1 MPSQTKTDHPA
12 LQRFA
17 LSLTQTRLKRPGRPP
32 WLTGTGLRTEVLAA
46 LVVGIALIPEAISF
60 SVIAH
65 VDPRVGL
72 FASFTMAVTIS
83 IIGGRRAMISAATG
97 SVALVVAPLSIKYG
111 LDYLVAA
118 VLLAG
123 AIQILLGVVG
133 VASLMRFVP
142 RSVMTGFVNAL
153 AILLF
158 LAQLPNLH
166 HVPWGVYPLV
176 AGGLAIM
183 VFFPKLSKTV
193 PAPLIA
199 ILVLTTLTI
208 AAGIAVPTVGD
219 KGTLP
224 HSLPTLGLPHV
235 PYNLH
240 TLSIIALPA
249 ITMALVGLL
258 ESLLTAR
265 LVDDLTDTGSNKNR
279 ESWGQGV
286 ANVVT
291 GFFGGMGGCAMIGQ
305 TMINIKAG
313 ARTRLSTF
321 LAGVFLLILV
331 VVCGP
336 VVSRIPMAALV
347 AVMVLVA
354 VSTFDWHSVKISRLK
369 RMPKSETAVML
380 VTVAVTVG
388 TDNLAFGVLAGV
400 IVACLLFARRVA
412 HLSQVTAVTDPDE
425 SSVVYRVAGEL
436 FFASSSN
443 LGDRFDYVNDPDRVI
458 IDLTDSHVWDA
469 STVAALDQVVAK
481 YAHRGKQVEIVG
493 LNHASE
499 HMHGN
504 LSGHLTSSH

>member
-1 MPSQTKTDHPA
+1 MPVCLDLHRSARRP
-12 LQRFA
+12 
-17 LSLTQTRLKRPGRPP
+17 RLARPTWFRGAA
-32 WLTGTGLRTEVLAA
+32 LRTEVLAA

-83 IIGGRRAMISAATG
+83 IVGGRPAMISAATG
-97 SVALVVAPLSIKYG
+97 SVALVIAPLSIKYG

-123 AIQILLGVVG
+123 AVQVLLGVAG
-133 VASLMRFVP
+133 VTSLMRFVP

-158 LAQLPNLH
+158 VTQLPNLH
-166 HVPWGVYPLV
+166 HVPRAVYPLV
-176 AGGLAIM
+176 AAGLLIM
-183 VFFPKLSKTV
+183 VFFPRLSKAV
-193 PAPLIA
+193 PAPLVA
-199 ILVLTTLTI
+199 IVVLTTLTI

-219 KGTLP
+219 KGKLP
-224 HSLPTLGLPHV
+224 TSLPTLGLPHV

-240 TLSIIALPA
+240 TLGIIALPA
-249 ITMALVGLL
+249 ITMAIVGLL
-258 ESLLTAR
+258 ETQLTAR
-265 LVDDLTDTGSNKNR
+265 LVDDLTDTGSNKDR
-279 ESWGQGV
+279 ESWGQGI
-286 ANVVT
+286 ANIVT

-305 TMINIKAG
+305 TMINVKAG
-313 ARTRLSTF
+313 ARSRLSTF

-336 VVSRIPMAALV
+336 VASQIPMAALV

-354 VSTFDWHSVKISRLK
+354 VSTFDWNSIRAGRLK

-388 TDNLAFGVLAGV
+388 TDNLAIGVLAGV
-400 IVACLLFARRVA
+400 IVASLLFARRVA
-412 HLSQVTAVTDPDE
+412 HLVQVTAVTDPDGAG
-425 SSVVYRVAGEL
+425 VVYRIGGEL

-443 LGDRFDYVNDPDRVI
+443 LADHFDFAGDPDRVT
-458 IDLTDSHVWDA
+458 IDFTDSHIWDA
-469 STVAALDQVVAK
+469 STVAALDQVTAK
-481 YAHRGKQVEIVG
+481 YAHRGKRVEIIG
-493 LNHASE
+493 LNPASDTL
-499 HMHGN
+499 HGS
-504 LSGHLTSSH
+504 LSGQLNSSH

>member
-1 MPSQTKTDHPA
+1 MPSLTKTDLPA

-17 LSLTQTRLKRPGRPP
+17 RSFTQTGIKRAGRPP

-166 HVPWGVYPLV
+166 HVPWAVYPLV

-183 VFFPKLSKTV
+183 VFFPKLSKAV

-199 ILVLTTLTI
+199 ILALTTLTI

-219 KGTLP
+219 KGKLP

-235 PYNLH
+235 PYSLH

-249 ITMALVGLL
+249 VTMALVGLL

-265 LVDDLTDTGSNKNR
+265 LVDDLTDTGSDKNR
-279 ESWGQGV
+279 ESWV
-286 ANVVT
+286 RVSPTWSPVSSA
-291 GFFGGMGGCAMIGQ
+291 AW
-305 TMINIKAG
+305 AA
-313 ARTRLSTF
+313 AR
-321 LAGVFLLILV
+321 
-331 VVCGP
+331 
-336 VVSRIPMAALV
+336 
-347 AVMVLVA
+347 
-354 VSTFDWHSVKISRLK
+354 
-369 RMPKSETAVML
+369 
-380 VTVAVTVG
+380 
-388 TDNLAFGVLAGV
+388 
-400 IVACLLFARRVA
+400 
-412 HLSQVTAVTDPDE
+412 
-425 SSVVYRVAGEL
+425 
-436 FFASSSN
+436 
-443 LGDRFDYVNDPDRVI
+443 
-458 IDLTDSHVWDA
+458 
-469 STVAALDQVVAK
+469 
-481 YAHRGKQVEIVG
+481 
-493 LNHASE
+493 
-499 HMHGN
+499 
-504 LSGHLTSSH
+504 